1 MCVRHLYSNFQ
12 QHFKGEN
19 LKNQLWAC
27 ARSSNIVDWNRN
39 MDMMRTLNPDAYAW
53 LEQKP
58 PQTWVRAF
66 FSTYP
71 KCDILLN
78 NNCEVF
84 NKYILEA
91 REMPVLSMLEQIKT
105 QLMTRHYTKEKEVG
119 DMWQGPIC
127 PKIRKKLQKN
137 TEFANTC
144 YALPAGK
151 GIFEVQ
157 GRNNKYIVDINLKQ
171 CECRRW
177 DLTGIPCS
185 HAISCLRHERI
196 SPESMVSNCYST
208 SSFLLAYGIS
218 IWPCKDKSTWE
229 KVDAEEVLP
238 PVYEKK
244 VGRPP
249 KTRRKQPY
257 EIEGP
262 NGPKL
267 SRHGIIIKC
276 RYCGQEGHSR
286 GGCSSRKQGMRI
298 NLDDQRQRGM
308 SSNLGDQRNLIDDY
322 DVPVSS
328 QVTCHSTLSRLYVML
343 TY

>member
-1 MCVRHLYSNFQ
+1 
-12 QHFKGEN
+12 
-19 LKNQLWAC
+19 
-27 ARSSNIVDWNRN
+27 
-39 MDMMRTLNPDAYAW
+39 
-53 LEQKP
+53 
-58 PQTWVRAF
+58 
-66 FSTYP
+66 
-71 KCDILLN
+71 
-78 NNCEVF
+78 
-84 NKYILEA
+84 
-91 REMPVLSMLEQIKT
+91 
-105 QLMTRHYTKEKEVG
+105 MTRHYTKEKEVG

-127 PKIRKKLQKN
+127 PKVRKKLQKN
-137 TEFANTC
+137 TKFANTC

-208 SSFLLAYGIS
+208 SSFLLAYGNS

-249 KTRRKQPY
+249 KTKRKQPY

-276 RYCGQEGHSR
+276 
-286 GGCSSRKQGMRI
+286 
-298 NLDDQRQRGM
+298 
-308 SSNLGDQRNLIDDY
+308 
-322 DVPVSS
+322 
-328 QVTCHSTLSRLYVML
+328 
-343 TY
+343 